1 VHTTEVDF
9 RIANI
14 SSKQFIIRINHNNT
28 GPISQR
34 LCSGYISEINN
45 QNISKG
51 YQVKTSLMK
60 YG

>member
-14 SSKQFIIRINHNNT
+14 SSKQFIIRIDHNNT
-28 GPISQR
+28 GTIR